1 MNHPTR
7 SRFHT
12 SLPLFVGAALF
23 ALSLQAKDDTSVNFL
38 TQELPRGTV
47 LEKASC
53 AETVFATRQAVRKH
67 PDQAVPILK
76 SAINS
81 RAGSGEQP
89 TRPGA
94 KSTHDPKDGVAVP
107 CECVTRIVQA
117 ALQAAPNSKAH
128 DIIETAMAMQP
139 QCGEEFAG
147 LLKKPGIDFKDGP
160 AVADN
165 GNRGRNGDGNNG
177 RNGGYGDGFGGNL
190 LGGDPSLGAGG
201 TGFGGFGD
209 GGFGSGFP
217 GSPGFIGSA
226 PGGTGISFPP
236 VVVPPVT
243 SVVNQ

>member
-1 MNHPTR
+1 MNLALR
-7 SRFHT
+7 SRPHT
-12 SLPLFVGAALF
+12 VFPLFVGAALLAF
-23 ALSLQAKDDTSVNFL
+23 SLQAKDDTSL
-38 TQELPRGTV
+38 GLLSKELPRGTA
-47 LEKASC
+47 LENASC
-53 AETVFATRQAVRKH
+53 PETVFATRQAVRKH

-81 RAGSGEQP
+81 RMSAGDQP
-89 TRPGA
+89 TRPGV
-94 KSTHDPKDGVAVP
+94 KSTRDPKDGVMIS

-117 ALQAAPNSKAH
+117 ALQAAPNNKAH

-160 AVADN
+160 AAADN
-165 GNRGRNGDGNNG
+165 GNGS
-177 RNGGYGDGFGGNL
+177 RNGGRSGDNGVNGDGFGGNL
-190 LGGDPSLGAGG
+190 LGGDPSLGASG

-209 GGFGSGFP
+209 GGSGSGFP

-226 PGGTGISFPP
+226 PGGAGSVFPT
-236 VVVPPVT
+236 VNVPPVT